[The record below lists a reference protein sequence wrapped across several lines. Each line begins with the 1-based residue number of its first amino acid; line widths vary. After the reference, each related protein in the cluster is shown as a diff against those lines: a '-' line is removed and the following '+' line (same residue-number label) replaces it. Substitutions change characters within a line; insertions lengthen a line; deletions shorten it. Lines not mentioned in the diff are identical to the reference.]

1 MNKNLLSIL
10 LLTVALTFSMSL
22 RAATAELSCSG
33 ASKNVDAHYS
43 TADPDHAVQS
53 LEKGFTWKAE
63 TTAAGVV
70 LTVQFLDTYVGMD
83 APRLFLFK
91 KVGDAEQLVEGGDI
105 AMDKWDAVTQTATHT
120 LTGKSNG
127 EEIVFLVKVAA
138 AEGVVIFTE
147 RMRYTVGTNCETTA
161 VETVTSTP
169 KNTHCQKVVENGQ
182 IVIIR
187 DGVRYNALGT
197 QIQ

>member
-43 TADPDHAVQS
+43 TANPDHAVQS

-70 LTVQFLDTYVGMD
+70 LTVRFLDTYVGMA
-83 APRLFLFK
+83 APDLFLF
-91 KVGDAEQLVEGGDI
+91 DANDVLIGNPIPMTG
-105 AMDKWDAVTQTATHT
+105 WDAPTQTATHT

-147 RMRYTVGTNCETTA
+147 RVHYTVGTNCETTD
-161 VETVTSTP
+161 VETVTSTS
-169 KNTHCQKVVENGQ
+169 KNAHCQKVVENGQ

-187 DGVRYNALGT
+187 DGIRYNALGT
-197 QIQ
+197 QLN

>member
-1 MNKNLLSIL
+1 MKRKLLSFL

-70 LTVQFLDTYVGMD
+70 LTVQFLDSYVGMA
-83 APRLFLFK
+83 APDLFLF
-91 KVGDAEQLVEGGDI
+91 DANGVLIGNPIPMTG
-105 AMDKWDAVTQTATHT
+105 WDAPTQTATHT